1 MPKTR
6 RRTKNKAS
14 ANIKRRTKRRSPRR
28 SPRRS
33 SPVMRLNPNAKYKR
47 RRKQK
52 GGDIFAFMKSEEKTV
67 TTDNILQKLN
77 NISDELKKLKE
88 PISKLNEDDRAKV
101 DQKIKELIDLH
112 IEMKPAEAAKGANES
127 PGADV
132 SAVGAEGSI
141 GASPGA
147 QGSVGASPV
156 GAEGSI
162 GASPGAEGSV
172 GASPELV
179 DENDGEGHRNDGEGH
194 RNEEREEEREKEE
207 EEREKEVDKGAT
219 GGTKSGNK
227 KLRRKN

>member
-52 GGDIFAFMKSEEKTV
+52 GGDIFGFMKSDNEKTN
-67 TTDNILQKLN
+67 TADNILQKLN

-88 PISKLNEDDRAKV
+88 PISELSEDDRIKV

-132 SAVGAEGSI
+132 SALGAEGSI
-141 GASPGA
+141 G
-147 QGSVGASPV
+147 V
-156 GAEGSI
+156 
-162 GASPGAEGSV
+162 SPGAEGSV
-172 GASPELV
+172 DESPGAEGSIDAEDMSPELV
-179 DENDGEGHRNDGEGH
+179 DAVENDGEGNKKEEMEDREKEDRE
-194 RNEEREEEREKEE
+194 REEREREDREKEE
-207 EEREKEVDKGAT
+207 DKGVT
-219 GGTKSGNK
+219 GGNKKESKSGSK